1 MASMA
6 ALITLRNQFLVG
18 SWPPHRRGV
27 DDFNAGYPHKTARSH
42 YSRHEGR
49 MLVKAVVLCGGEGT
63 RMRPFTYSQPKHL
76 ISIANRP
83 AIEWIIDTIR
93 DGGIDD
99 IAVVVSPSTELI
111 FRDYLQDGSCFSV
124 NLSYI
129 VQESPKG
136 LAHAVQCAEEFVG
149 SEPFLVYLGDN
160 LVEHGVTELIRL
172 FESQDCRAALSLFEV
187 RSPSGF
193 GVACISSQVV
203 VRVVEKPAV
212 PPSNLAICGIYV
224 FSSDIFS
231 AIERI
236 EPSARGELEI
246 TDAIQRLIDDGG
258 HVVPHV
264 VTGWWKDVGKPK
276 DFIEAN
282 QLLLESLELCV
293 SGKVDSTSVVVGQ
306 VRVSSTARVE
316 RSRLQGPLLIGDESR
331 VLDSSLRPNV
341 SIGRG
346 VKIRGCT
353 LRDCVVLDGARMVNL
368 GPIQE
373 AFVGC
378 NSDLE
383 KREKADPMSFV
394 IGDGSLI
401 RL

>member
-1 MASMA
+1 M
-6 ALITLRNQFLVG
+6 
-18 SWPPHRRGV
+18 
-27 DDFNAGYPHKTARSH
+27 
-42 YSRHEGR
+42 
-49 MLVKAVVLCGGEGT
+49 
-63 RMRPFTYSQPKHL
+63 
-76 ISIANRP
+76 
-83 AIEWIIDTIR
+83 
-93 DGGIDD
+93 
-99 IAVVVSPSTELI
+99 
-111 FRDYLQDGSCFSV
+111 

-160 LVEHGVTELIRL
+160 LVEHGVTELIHL

-193 GVACISSQVV
+193 GVACISSQAV

-264 VTGWWKDVGKPK
+264 VTGWWKDVGRPQ
-276 DFIEAN
+276 DMIEAN
-282 QLLLESLELCV
+282 QLLLENLDLEV
-293 SGKVDSTSVVVGQ
+293 FGKVDSESAIIGKVG
-306 VRVSSTARVE
+306 VGSTAKIKG
-316 RSRLQGPLLIGDESR
+316 SRLQGPVMIGEKTTIQ
-331 VLDSSLRPNV
+331 DSTLGPNV
-341 SIGRG
+341 SIGNK

-353 LRDCVVLDGARMVNL
+353 LRDCIVLDGARITNL
-368 GPIQE
+368 GSVQN
-373 AFVGC
+373 ALVGRD
-378 NSDLE
+378 SVLE
-383 KREKADPMSFV
+383 KGQKTAH
-394 IGDGSLI
+394 ISLI
-401 RL
+401 VGDRSKIRL